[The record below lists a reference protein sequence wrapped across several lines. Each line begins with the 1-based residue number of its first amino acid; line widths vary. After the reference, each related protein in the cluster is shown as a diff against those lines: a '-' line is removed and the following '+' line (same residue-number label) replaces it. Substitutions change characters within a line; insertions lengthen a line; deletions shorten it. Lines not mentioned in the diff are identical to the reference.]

1 MNEYET
7 KLHGQYLDPGESKS
21 FGKDFKGDDIFE
33 GDEYFD
39 ADGEYVKVEDSEEYL
54 HILYVKRIAGE

>member
-1 MNEYET
+1 MNDYEM
-7 KLHGQYLDPGESKS
+7 KLHGQYLEPEESKS
-21 FGKDFKGDDIFE
+21 YGKDFKGDDILE